1 MQFSVLCFVE
11 LSVQCGA
18 ADIIKPLL
26 DETSSEIVSLS
37 RPGSSVFYSRQ
48 PELEPLDL
56 GSEEYLWIEYFARKY
71 ITMTIY

>member
-1 MQFSVLCFVE
+1 MQ
-11 LSVQCGA
+11 LSVQSGP
-18 ADIIKPLL
+18 ADINRPLL

-37 RPGSSVFYSRQ
+37 RPGSSVSYSRQ
-48 PELEPLDL
+48 PVVEPLDL